1 LRPASA
7 WVVGSGGLLGSSVAR
22 RLPLEMPGVAVWTNP
37 TRFSW
42 GDPAALEGELDAATR
57 AYLSVLAP
65 GSPWMALWCA
75 GAGVVGTPAGALAQ
89 ETKTL
94 EMLLGRLSSAAG
106 ERPGFFFLSS
116 SAGGIY
122 GGSTE
127 VPLTEESTP
136 RPISDYG
143 RAKLRQEELLTSWA
157 AARPR
162 VSLLIGRISNLY
174 GPDQNLSKSQGLIA
188 YLSRCLLH
196 HVPAHVFAPLDTLRD
211 HLYAPD
217 GASQILAAMDRLT
230 RMPPPAR
237 IVKIVASGQTASI
250 GAILAVF
257 SRIAKRQ
264 PRIVCAPT
272 PIRALQ
278 PPRISLKSTVWTDL
292 PLRAPTPISA
302 GIQSVYA
309 HHLRLFQ
316 AGRLPVPPATRA

>member
-1 LRPASA
+1 MRPAAA

-22 RLPLEMPGVAVWTNP
+22 RLSREVPGVAAWTAP

-42 GDPAALEGELDAATR
+42 GDISALEGELDAAMR
-57 AYLSVLAP
+57 AYLAVLAP
-65 GSPWMALWCA
+65 DSPWMVLWCA
-75 GAGVVGTPAGALAQ
+75 GAGVVGTPAEALEK

-94 EMLLGRLSSAAG
+94 ELLLGRLDAAAG
-106 ERPGFFFLSS
+106 DRPGFFFLAS

-122 GGSTE
+122 GGSQE

-143 RAKLRQEELLTSWA
+143 RAKLRQEELLASWA

-174 GPDQNLSKSQGLIA
+174 GPGQNLSKPQGLIA
-188 YLSRCLLH
+188 HLSRCLLH

-217 GASQILAAMDRLT
+217 GASQILMGLERLI
-230 RMPPPAR
+230 RLPPPVR
-237 IVKIVASGQTASI
+237 VVKIVASGQTASI

-264 PRIVCAPT
+264 PRIICAGIPA
-272 PIRALQ
+272 RALQ
-278 PPRISLKSTVWTDL
+278 PSRLALKSTVWTDL
-292 PLRAPTPISA
+292 PLPAPTSLGE
-302 GIQSVYA
+302 GIQAVYA
-309 HHLRLFQ
+309 HQLRLLQ
-316 AGRLPVPPATRA
+316 EGRLPLPPAMRA